1 MGGGVTITGNEE
13 SIMSLK
19 GFARPI
25 IAVALLAGLASTT
38 SHAAVICSGA
48 EIYSKQ
54 SVKYGRWEIRMKMA
68 GTPGSVSSFFTYY
81 NNSSNAGEQW
91 REIDI
96 ELLGKKPKGFQSNVI
111 LQAGDPSNED
121 YHTAT
126 ADLNADFHTYTL
138 EWTPDSVVWRLDG
151 VKKRAETD
159 RQVVQALQNQ
169 SQSYRMNLWSST
181 NVNWVG
187 SLDLSKLPIY
197 QVVNW
202 MRYSTYTPGAG
213 PNKSNFTESWVDDF
227 ASFNSVRWSKG
238 DWTFDGNQ
246 AQFRATNLS
255 VRDGYLILA
264 LTRPDQEGMPQ
275 SFAKDPTGNTYTSVS
290 VAPRTAA
297 PALRAW
303 ATSAGLRVEGAASAV
318 QVHDAHGRLL
328 AKAEPGVAMIPVQ
341 ERGVLIVRS
350 GDASMAVVR

>member
-48 EIYSKQ
+48 EIYSKE

-68 GTPGSVSSFFTYY
+68 ATPGSVSSFFTYY
-81 NNSSNAGEQW
+81 NNSANAGQEW

-96 ELLGKKPKGFQSNVI
+96 EVLGKKTQGFQSNVI
-111 LQAGDPSNED
+111 LESGSNA
-121 YHTAT
+121 YKGSHAT
-126 ADLNADFHTYTL
+126 TTDLSNAFHTFSLT
-138 EWTPDSVVWRLDG
+138 WTPDSVVWRLDDRLVRSETRSVV
-151 VKKRAETD
+151 VK
-159 RQVVQALQNQ
+159 ALQSQ

-181 NVNWVG
+181 SVDWVG

-227 ASFNSVRWSKG
+227 TSFNSVRWTKG

-290 VAPRTAA
+290 VASRRVA
-297 PALRAW
+297 PALGCVLKVQPRPCRSTTPTGVCW
-303 ATSAGLRVEGAASAV
+303 PRRHPAS
-318 QVHDAHGRLL
+318 
-328 AKAEPGVAMIPVQ
+328 P
-341 ERGVLIVRS
+341 
-350 GDASMAVVR
+350 